1 MLDKQE
7 FTTKMQELA
16 AIMGYTLEA
25 DTEGFENRRAELKNG
40 IEGIIIRGC
49 SGWAKA
55 GQLNIF
61 GDYPRTKD
69 GRLAHSAAASIN
81 VSETKTAQQISK
93 DIARRLLPE
102 YRKTLLDAIS
112 TIQDIDDR
120 ETKARA
126 DIDRMIAEIPGAY
139 CQDPYSSRQGT
150 ATRSVV
156 YVKAAYGNKIEIARN
171 SGGLHG
177 LTLQDLTTDQVIQIM
192 NSIKK

>member
-1 MLDKQE
+1 MLEKQE
-7 FTTKMQELA
+7 FIAKMQDLA
-16 AIMGYTLEA
+16 NIMGYTL
-25 DTEGFENRRAELKNG
+25 DVSTEINERRATLKNG
-40 IEGIIIRGC
+40 IEEVVIYGS

-81 VSETKTAQQISK
+81 VSEKKTAEQISK
-93 DIARRLLPE
+93 DIARRFLPE
-102 YRKTLLDAIS
+102 YRATLQKAIEQ
-112 TIQDIDDR
+112 IQDIDDR
-120 ETKARA
+120 EAKARA

-139 CQDPYSSRQGT
+139 CQDPYSSRHGT
-150 ATRSVV
+150 ATRSHV
-156 YVKAAYGNKIEIARN
+156 YVRGSYGNKIEIARN